1 MRLNMQ
7 TDYALRLLTY
17 LAVMEDART
26 TTAEVADRFGI
37 SRTHLTK
44 VANALSHEGFVET
57 ARGRAGGLRLAQP
70 ASEIVIGNVVRRMEA
85 DFAIAEC
92 FQAAKGNGQSGG
104 CLIFPACRLRGVL
117 SRALEAFLAT
127 LDEIT
132 LHDLVTLNSDLQTLL
147 APENGARI

>member
-1 MRLNMQ
+1 MRLNVQ

-17 LAVMEDART
+17 LAVMEEARAT
-26 TTAEVADRFGI
+26 TSDIADRFGI

-44 VANALSHEGFVET
+44 VANALRHEGFVET
-57 ARGRAGGLRLAQP
+57 VRGRTGGLRLAQP

-92 FQAAKGNGQSGG
+92 FQAAKGSGRSAG

-117 SRALEAFLAT
+117 QQALEAFLAT
-127 LDEIT
+127 LDEVT
-132 LHDLVTLNSDLQTLL
+132 LHDLVTLNSDLRTLL
-147 APENGARI
+147 VPEDA